1 MRDDAKKTVMR
12 TSHGENKKLGATST
26 EHFTEIVE
34 MKVLQ
39 PLHDAHLPWAPAWM
53 DIVMR

>member
-1 MRDDAKKTVMR
+1 MRDDAKKTLMQ

-39 PLHDAHLPWAPAWM
+39 PLHDAHLPWRPAWM
-53 DIVMR
+53 DIVMK